1 MTTADKINLNKRIKT
16 YTGTNTFIIS
26 LQKQLKS
33 NKFLTKELNEKGKE
47 VKVLSEKQYQVATSI
62 LETSI

>member
-1 MTTADKINLNKRIKT
+1 MNITEKINLNKRIKD

-26 LQKQLKS
+26 LKKQLKS
-33 NKFLTKELNEKGKE
+33 SKFLTKELNEKGKE
-47 VKVLSEKQYQVATSI
+47 VKVLSDKQYQVATSI

>member
-47 VKVLSEKQYQVATSI
+47 VRVLSDKQYQVATSI

>member
-1 MTTADKINLNKRIKT
+1 MTTGDKINLNKRIKT

-47 VKVLSEKQYQVATSI
+47 VKVLSDKQYQVATSI